1 MSYFI
6 CRRAFR
12 DAEGPVPVGSVVD
25 PTGIKRFRFRLQEK
39 HIVEVTEQNFE
50 QYATLFEQRYG
61 VIIPKL
67 DEVPS
72 KESDEEKEQL
82 AKRVEAL
89 GLDLPEDLTFEQV
102 QAAVAEAEEKAK
114 AEAEEKA
121 KAEAEEK
128 AKAEAEEKAK
138 EATPV
143 AKATA
148 KAKVIENNK

>member
-61 VIIPKL
+61 VTIPKL

-72 KESDEEKEQL
+72 KESDEEKELL
-82 AKRVEAL
+82 AK
-89 GLDLPEDLTFEQV
+89 
-102 QAAVAEAEEKAK
+102 
-114 AEAEEKA
+114 
-121 KAEAEEK
+121 K

-138 EATPV
+138 EAAPV

-148 KAKVIENNK
+148 KAKGTENNK

>member
-12 DAEGPVPVGSVVD
+12 DARGPVSTGSVID
-25 PTGIKRFRFRLQEK
+25 PVEIKRFRFRLQEG

-61 VIIPKL
+61 ITIPKL

-72 KESDEEKEQL
+72 KESDEEKQVL
-82 AKRVEAL
+82 EA
-89 GLDLPEDLTFEQV
+89 T
-102 QAAVAEAEEKAK
+102 EKEVK
-114 AEAEEKA
+114 
-121 KAEAEEK
+121 
-128 AKAEAEEKAK
+128 
-138 EATPV
+138 ATPV

-148 KAKVIENNK
+148 KAKVIENK

>member
-12 DAEGPVPVGSVVD
+12 DAKGPVSTGSVID
-25 PTGIKRFRFRLQEK
+25 PVEIKRFRFRLQEG

-61 VIIPKL
+61 ITIPKL

-72 KESDEEKEQL
+72 KESDEKE
-82 AKRVEAL
+82 A
-89 GLDLPEDLTFEQV
+89 
-102 QAAVAEAEEKAK
+102 KAK
-114 AEAEEKA
+114 
-121 KAEAEEK
+121 AEEK

-138 EATPV
+138 EAAPV

-148 KAKVIENNK
+148 KAKVTENNK

>member
-61 VIIPKL
+61 VTIPKL

-72 KESDEEKEQL
+72 NESDEEKEQL
-82 AKRVEAL
+82 AKRVAK
-89 GLDLPEDLTFEQV
+89 
-102 QAAVAEAEEKAK
+102 AEEKTEVA
-114 AEAEEKA
+114 
-121 KAEAEEK
+121 
-128 AKAEAEEKAK
+128 
-138 EATPV
+138 PV
-143 AKATA
+143 AKAVA
-148 KAKVIENNK
+148 KTKVPKSNT

>member
-12 DAEGPVPVGSVVD
+12 DAKGPVSTGSVID
-25 PTGIKRFRFRLQEK
+25 PVEIKRFRFRLQEG

-61 VIIPKL
+61 ITIPKL

-72 KESDEEKEQL
+72 KESEAVEK
-82 AKRVEAL
+82 
-89 GLDLPEDLTFEQV
+89 
-102 QAAVAEAEEKAK
+102 AEEEAKAK
-114 AEAEEKA
+114 AEEEAKA
-121 KAEAEEK
+121 KAEEEAK
-128 AKAEAEEKAK
+128 AKAEEEAKAKAEEEAKA
-138 EATPV
+138 APV

-148 KAKVIENNK
+148 KAKVTENK

>member
-12 DAEGPVPVGSVVD
+12 DAKSPVSTGSVID
-25 PTGIKRFRFRLQEK
+25 PVEIKRFRFRLQEG

-61 VIIPKL
+61 ITIPKL

-72 KESDEEKEQL
+72 KESDEEKELL
-82 AKRVEAL
+82 AKRVEEL

-102 QAAVAEAEEKAK
+102 PEAVEKAEEEAKAK
-114 AEAEEKA
+114 AKEEAKA
-121 KAEAEEK
+121 KAKEE
-128 AKAEAEEKAK
+128 AKAV
-138 EATPV
+138 PV

-148 KAKVIENNK
+148 KAKVTENK

>member
-12 DAEGPVPVGSVVD
+12 DAKGPVSTGSVID
-25 PTGIKRFRFRLQEK
+25 PVEIKRFRFRLQEG

-61 VIIPKL
+61 ITIPKL

-72 KESDEEKEQL
+72 KESDEEKELL
-82 AKRVEAL
+82 AKRVEEL

-102 QAAVAEAEEKAK
+102 LEAVEKAEEEAK
-114 AEAEEKA
+114 AA
-121 KAEAEEK
+121 
-128 AKAEAEEKAK
+128 
-138 EATPV
+138 PV

-148 KAKVIENNK
+148 KAKVTENK

>member
-12 DAEGPVPVGSVVD
+12 DAKGPVSTGSVID
-25 PTGIKRFRFRLQEK
+25 PVEIKRFRFRLQEG

-61 VIIPKL
+61 ITIPKL

-72 KESDEEKEQL
+72 KESDEEKQVL
-82 AKRVEAL
+82 EA
-89 GLDLPEDLTFEQV
+89 T
-102 QAAVAEAEEKAK
+102 EKAK
-114 AEAEEKA
+114 
-121 KAEAEEK
+121 
-128 AKAEAEEKAK
+128 K
-138 EATPV
+138 EVKATPV

-148 KAKVIENNK
+148 KAKVTENK

>member
-12 DAEGPVPVGSVVD
+12 DAKGPVSTGSVID
-25 PTGIKRFRFRLQEK
+25 PVEIKRFRFRLQEG

-61 VIIPKL
+61 ITIPKL

-72 KESDEEKEQL
+72 KESEKEE
-82 AKRVEAL
+82 AK
-89 GLDLPEDLTFEQV
+89 
-102 QAAVAEAEEKAK
+102 AAPVAKATAKAK
-114 AEAEEKA
+114 KEA
-121 KAEAEEK
+121 KAV
-128 AKAEAEEKAK
+128 
-138 EATPV
+138 PV

-148 KAKVIENNK
+148 KAKVTENK

>member
-12 DAEGPVPVGSVVD
+12 DAKGPVSTGSVINPVE
-25 PTGIKRFRFRLQEK
+25 IKRFRFRLQEG

-61 VIIPKL
+61 ITIPKL

-72 KESDEEKEQL
+72 KESDEEKQVL
-82 AKRVEAL
+82 EA
-89 GLDLPEDLTFEQV
+89 T
-102 QAAVAEAEEKAK
+102 EKAK
-114 AEAEEKA
+114 KEA
-121 KAEAEEK
+121 KAV
-128 AKAEAEEKAK
+128 
-138 EATPV
+138 PV

-148 KAKVIENNK
+148 KAKVTENK

>member
-12 DAEGPVPVGSVVD
+12 DAKGPVSTGSVID
-25 PTGIKRFRFRLQEK
+25 PVEIKRFRFRLQEG

-61 VIIPKL
+61 ITIPKL

-72 KESDEEKEQL
+72 KESDEEKELL
-82 AKRVEAL
+82 AKRVEEL
-89 GLDLPEDLTFEQV
+89 GLDLPKDLTFEQV
-102 QAAVAEAEEKAK
+102 LEAEEEAKAK
-114 AEAEEKA
+114 AKA
-121 KAEAEEK
+121 A
-128 AKAEAEEKAK
+128 
-138 EATPV
+138 PV

-148 KAKVIENNK
+148 KAKVTENK

>member
-50 QYATLFEQRYG
+50 QYATLFEQRYD
-61 VIIPKL
+61 VTIPKL

-72 KESDEEKEQL
+72 KESD
-82 AKRVEAL
+82 
-89 GLDLPEDLTFEQV
+89 
-102 QAAVAEAEEKAK
+102 EEKAK

-138 EATPV
+138 EVTPV

-148 KAKVIENNK
+148 KAKVTENNK

>member
-12 DAEGPVPVGSVVD
+12 DAKGPVSTGSVID
-25 PTGIKRFRFRLQEK
+25 PVEIKRFRFRLQEG

-61 VIIPKL
+61 ITIPKL

-72 KESDEEKEQL
+72 KESDEKE
-82 AKRVEAL
+82 A
-89 GLDLPEDLTFEQV
+89 
-102 QAAVAEAEEKAK
+102 KAK
-114 AEAEEKA
+114 AVKEAK
-121 KAEAEEK
+121 
-128 AKAEAEEKAK
+128 
-138 EATPV
+138 ATPV

-148 KAKVIENNK
+148 KAKVTENK

>member
-12 DAEGPVPVGSVVD
+12 DAKGPVSTGSVID
-25 PTGIKRFRFRLQEK
+25 PVEIKRFRFRLQEG

-61 VIIPKL
+61 ITIPKL

-72 KESDEEKEQL
+72 KESDEEKELL
-82 AKRVEAL
+82 AKRVEEL

-102 QAAVAEAEEKAK
+102 LEAVEKAEEEAKAK
-114 AEAEEKA
+114 AEAAPVAKATAKA
-121 KAEAEEK
+121 KAA
-128 AKAEAEEKAK
+128 
-138 EATPV
+138 PV

-148 KAKVIENNK
+148 KAKVPENK

>member
-12 DAEGPVPVGSVVD
+12 DAKGPVSTGSVID
-25 PTGIKRFRFRLQEK
+25 PVEIKRFRFRLQER

-61 VIIPKL
+61 ITIPKL

-72 KESDEEKEQL
+72 KESDEEKQVL
-82 AKRVEAL
+82 EA
-89 GLDLPEDLTFEQV
+89 T
-102 QAAVAEAEEKAK
+102 EKAK
-114 AEAEEKA
+114 KEA
-121 KAEAEEK
+121 KA
-128 AKAEAEEKAK
+128 
-138 EATPV
+138 TTV

-148 KAKVIENNK
+148 KAKVTENK

>member
-12 DAEGPVPVGSVVD
+12 DAKGPVSTGSVID
-25 PTGIKRFRFRLQEK
+25 PVEIKRFRFRLQEG

-61 VIIPKL
+61 ITIPKL

-72 KESDEEKEQL
+72 KESDEEKQVL
-82 AKRVEAL
+82 EA
-89 GLDLPEDLTFEQV
+89 T
-102 QAAVAEAEEKAK
+102 EKAK
-114 AEAEEKA
+114 KEA
-121 KAEAEEK
+121 KAVPA
-128 AKAEAEEKAK
+128 
-138 EATPV
+138 

-148 KAKVIENNK
+148 KAKVTENK

>member
-50 QYATLFEQRYG
+50 QYATLFEQRYS
-61 VIIPKL
+61 VTIPKL

-72 KESDEEKEQL
+72 KESDEEK
-82 AKRVEAL
+82 AKTEA
-89 GLDLPEDLTFEQV
+89 EEK
-102 QAAVAEAEEKAK
+102 AKAEAKEKAK

-121 KAEAEEK
+121 
-128 AKAEAEEKAK
+128 
-138 EATPV
+138 TV
-143 AKATA
+143 
-148 KAKVIENNK
+148 KAKVTENNK

>member
-12 DAEGPVPVGSVVD
+12 DAKGPVSTGSVINPVE
-25 PTGIKRFRFRLQEK
+25 IKRFRFRLQEG

-61 VIIPKL
+61 ITIPKL

-72 KESDEEKEQL
+72 KESDEEKQVL
-82 AKRVEAL
+82 EA
-89 GLDLPEDLTFEQV
+89 T
-102 QAAVAEAEEKAK
+102 EKAK
-114 AEAEEKA
+114 KEA
-121 KAEAEEK
+121 KAA
-128 AKAEAEEKAK
+128 
-138 EATPV
+138 PV

-148 KAKVIENNK
+148 KAKVTENK

>member
-12 DAEGPVPVGSVVD
+12 DAKGPVSTGSVID
-25 PTGIKRFRFRLQEK
+25 PVEIKRFRFRLQEG

-61 VIIPKL
+61 ITIPKL

-72 KESDEEKEQL
+72 KESDEEKELL
-82 AKRVEAL
+82 AKRVEEL
-89 GLDLPEDLTFEQV
+89 GLDLPDDLTFEQV
-102 QAAVAEAEEKAK
+102 LEAVEKAEEEAKAK
-114 AEAEEKA
+114 AEEEAKA
-121 KAEAEEK
+121 KAEEEAK
-128 AKAEAEEKAK
+128 AKAEEEAKA
-138 EATPV
+138 APV

-148 KAKVIENNK
+148 KAKVTENK

>member
-12 DAEGPVPVGSVVD
+12 DAKGPVSTGSVID
-25 PTGIKRFRFRLQEK
+25 PVEIKRFRFRLQEG

-61 VIIPKL
+61 ITIPKL

-72 KESDEEKEQL
+72 KESEAVEK
-82 AKRVEAL
+82 
-89 GLDLPEDLTFEQV
+89 
-102 QAAVAEAEEKAK
+102 AEEEAKAK
-114 AEAEEKA
+114 AEEEAKA
-121 KAEAEEK
+121 KAEEE
-128 AKAEAEEKAK
+128 AKAV
-138 EATPV
+138 PV

-148 KAKVIENNK
+148 KAKVTKNE